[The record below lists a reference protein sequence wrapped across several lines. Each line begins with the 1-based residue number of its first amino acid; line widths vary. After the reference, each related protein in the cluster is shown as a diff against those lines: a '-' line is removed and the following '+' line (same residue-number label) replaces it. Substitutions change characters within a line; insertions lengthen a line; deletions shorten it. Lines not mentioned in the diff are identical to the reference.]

1 MPGVVRDGDVNGGGG
16 VCSGGVQS
24 VRVNG
29 RAIAVPGMT
38 VSPHLCC
45 GLPGCVAHC
54 IAKTSKGKAGALGGF
69 GGAIASF
76 AGVGG
81 FSLGGLDIPDFVVSA
96 AIGVAEKALG
106 GGGGGGGRVFAAGKP
121 VVVQGDGDTC
131 GHARSSC
138 SGDVFIG

>member
-29 RAIAVPGMT
+29 RAIAVPGMI

-54 IAKTSKGKAGALGGF
+54 IAKTSKGSAGALGGF
-69 GGAIASF
+69 GGAIASY
-76 AGVGG
+76 AGLGS
-81 FSLGGLDIPDFVVSA
+81 SLGIPDFVVST
-96 AIGVAEKALG
+96 AIGVAEKAIG
-106 GGGGGGGRVFAAGKP
+106 GGGGGGGKVFAGGKP
-121 VVVQGDGDTC
+121 VVVKGDGDSC
-131 GHARSSC
+131 GHARASC

>member
-45 GLPGCVAHC
+45 GLPGCIAHC
-54 IAKTSKGKAGALGGF
+54 IAKTGKGSAGALGGF

-76 AGVGG
+76 AGLG
-81 FSLGGLDIPDFVVSA
+81 FVAST
-96 AIGVAEKALG
+96 AISVAEKAIG
-106 GGGGGGGRVFAAGKP
+106 GGGGGGGGGKVFAGGKP
-121 VVVQGDGDTC
+121 VVVKGDGDSC
-131 GHARSSC
+131 GHARASC

>member
-45 GLPGCVAHC
+45 GLPGCIAHC
-54 IAKTSKGKAGALGGF
+54 IAKTGKGSASALGGF

-76 AGVGG
+76 AGA
-81 FSLGGLDIPDFVVSA
+81 DFLVSA
-96 AIGVAEKALG
+96 AVSVAEKVIGGGG
-106 GGGGGGGRVFAAGKP
+106 GGGGGGGRVFAGGKP
-121 VVVQGDGDTC
+121 VIVQGDGDSC